1 MSAAKLIAG
10 HLNAPYGPVVGEEDV
25 VRAIRQGGVAAAS
38 AKSQAILSQ
47 IFIECE
53 PRLVARC
60 AVEIGSS
67 YAAANMLY
75 LDTLKQ
81 GASRS
86 PAWEKAMGHLV

>member
-1 MSAAKLIAG
+1 MGMAAALIAG

-25 VRAIRQGGVAAAS
+25 VHAIRQGSLAAAS
-38 AKSQAILSQ
+38 VKSQDFLVS

-53 PRLVARC
+53 PRLIARC
-60 AVEIGSS
+60 AMEIGST

-81 GASRS
+81 GAIRC
-86 PAWEKAMGHLV
+86 PAWEEAMENQ